1 MNCVRYKRIKNAS
14 MRKHKKVNAILFDD
28 ADSNWIIQTDI
39 LDIFLEDFIVF
50 ELALD
55 KVRNSLE

>member
-1 MNCVRYKRIKNAS
+1 
-14 MRKHKKVNAILFDD
+14 MRKHKKVNAILFED